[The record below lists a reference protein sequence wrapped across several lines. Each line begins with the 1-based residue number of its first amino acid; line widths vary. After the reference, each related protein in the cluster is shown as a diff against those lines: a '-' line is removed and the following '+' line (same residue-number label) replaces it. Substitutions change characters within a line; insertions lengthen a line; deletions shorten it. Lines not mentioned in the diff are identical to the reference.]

1 MSPTATDVSGARVD
15 LGFAAFD
22 ADNHYYEAEDAF
34 IRHIPRDMAK
44 RCMQW
49 AVIDGRKRLLV
60 GGRVNKF
67 IPNPT
72 FDPVS
77 KPGALD
83 AYFRGQV
90 AGDDMRKLFGELDP
104 ISPAYRNRDARI
116 SLMREQGLEGAMFFP
131 TLAVGMEESLRH
143 DPVALCAAF
152 RAFNRWLE
160 EDWGFAY
167 QNMIY
172 AAPYITLA
180 DPQWAVDEAEW
191 AISKG
196 VKVVVMR
203 TSPAINPTGGTR
215 SPGDA
220 IYDPFWARLAEAGVA
235 VAFHSGDAGYGKYI
249 DDWEPF
255 GDFEAFKS
263 SPMRVMTSDRAPFDM
278 FAVLVSHGVF
288 TRHPSLRTASIE
300 AGADWVPNLVKK
312 FKKAYAQQPF
322 MFAKDPVEQ
331 FREHVWIAPFYEDDI
346 DLLAEVIGDDRLLFG
361 SDYPHA
367 EGLAVPTRFI
377 EDIAN
382 FSPDS
387 VRRIMRDN
395 ARVFLGLADS

>member
-1 MSPTATDVSGARVD
+1 
-15 LGFAAFD
+15 
-22 ADNHYYEAEDAF
+22 
-34 IRHIPRDMAK
+34 
-44 RCMQW
+44 MQW

-180 DPQWAVDEAEW
+180 DPQWAVDEA
-191 AISKG
+191 
-196 VKVVVMR
+196 
-203 TSPAINPTGGTR
+203 
-215 SPGDA
+215 
-220 IYDPFWARLAEAGVA
+220 
-235 VAFHSGDAGYGKYI
+235 
-249 DDWEPF
+249 
-255 GDFEAFKS
+255 
-263 SPMRVMTSDRAPFDM
+263 
-278 FAVLVSHGVF
+278 
-288 TRHPSLRTASIE
+288 
-300 AGADWVPNLVKK
+300 
-312 FKKAYAQQPF
+312 
-322 MFAKDPVEQ
+322 
-331 FREHVWIAPFYEDDI
+331 
-346 DLLAEVIGDDRLLFG
+346 
-361 SDYPHA
+361 
-367 EGLAVPTRFI
+367 
-377 EDIAN
+377 
-382 FSPDS
+382 
-387 VRRIMRDN
+387 
-395 ARVFLGLADS
+395 

>member
-1 MSPTATDVSGARVD
+1 MNPNSVLQHTSSEPIE

-22 ADNHYYEAEDAF
+22 SDNHYYEAEDAF
-34 IRHIPRDMAK
+34 TRHIPRDMAK

-49 AVIDGRKRLLV
+49 AVIDGKKRLLV
-60 GGRVNKF
+60 GGKVNRF

-83 AYFRGQV
+83 AYFRGRV
-90 AGDDMRKLFGELDP
+90 AGDDMRSLFGELDP
-104 ISPAYRNRDARI
+104 ISPAYRDRDARVA
-116 SLMREQGLEGAMFFP
+116 MLEDQQLAGAMFFP

-143 DPVALCAAF
+143 DVPALCAAF
-152 RAFNRWLE
+152 RAFNRWLA

-167 QNMIY
+167 RNMIY

-180 DPQWAVDEAEW
+180 DPEW
-191 AISKG
+191 AIAEADWAVANG
-196 VKVVVMR
+196 AKVVVMR
-203 TSPAINPTGGTR
+203 TSPALTAAGPTR
-215 SPGDA
+215 SPGDP
-220 IYDPFWARLAEAGVA
+220 IFDPFWARLAAAGVA

-249 DDWEPF
+249 ADWEPN

-288 TRHPSLRTASIE
+288 TRHPALRVASIE

-312 FKKAYAQQPF
+312 FQKAYAQQPF
-322 MFAKDPVEQ
+322 MFAKDPVED
-331 FREHVWIAPFYEDDI
+331 FRDHVWIAPFYEDDI
-346 DLLAEVIGDDRLLFG
+346 RLLADTIGVDRLLFG
-361 SDYPHA
+361 SDFPHA
-367 EGLAVPTRFI
+367 EGLAVPTAFVH
-377 EDIAN
+377 DLHG
-382 FSPDS
+382 FSDGEI
-387 VRRIMRDN
+387 RRIMRDN
-395 ARVFLGLADS
+395 ALEFLNL

>member
-1 MSPTATDVSGARVD
+1 
-15 LGFAAFD
+15 
-22 ADNHYYEAEDAF
+22 
-34 IRHIPRDMAK
+34 
-44 RCMQW
+44 
-49 AVIDGRKRLLV
+49 
-60 GGRVNKF
+60 
-67 IPNPT
+67 
-72 FDPVS
+72 
-77 KPGALD
+77 
-83 AYFRGQV
+83 
-90 AGDDMRKLFGELDP
+90 
-104 ISPAYRNRDARI
+104 
-116 SLMREQGLEGAMFFP
+116 
-131 TLAVGMEESLRH
+131 MEESLRH

-167 QNMIY
+167 QDMIY

-180 DPQWAVDEAEW
+180 DPQWAVEEADW

-203 TSPAINPTGGTR
+203 TSPAIDPAGGTR

-220 IYDPFWARLAEAGVA
+220 IFDPFWARLAEANVA

-278 FAVLVSHGVF
+278 FAVLVCHGVF
-288 TRHPSLRTASIE
+288 TRHPKLRTASIE

-312 FKKAYAQQPF
+312 FKKAYSQQPF

-331 FREHVWIAPFYEDDI
+331 FREHVWVAPFYEDDI
-346 DLLAEVIGDDRLLFG
+346 DLLAEVLGDDRLLFG
-361 SDYPHA
+361 SDFPHA
-367 EGLAVPTRFI
+367 EGLAVPTRFVH
-377 EDIAN
+377 DIAG
-382 FSPDS
+382 FSPEA
-387 VRRIMRDN
+387 VRRVMRDN
-395 ARVFLGLADS
+395 AREFLALGGA

>member
-1 MSPTATDVSGARVD
+1 MTMDILTSCESAAPID

-49 AVIDGRKRLLV
+49 AEIDGKRRLLV
-60 GGRVNKF
+60 GGRVNRF

-83 AYFRGQV
+83 AYFRGRV
-90 AGDDMRKLFGELDP
+90 SGGDMRALFGELDP
-104 ISPAYRNRDARI
+104 IDAAYRDRDARI
-116 SLMREQGLEGAMFFP
+116 RLMTEQGLQGAMFFP

-143 DPVALCAAF
+143 DVPALCAAF
-152 RAFNRWLE
+152 RAFNRWLA

-167 QNMIY
+167 RDMIY

-180 DPQWAVDEAEW
+180 DPDWAVAEAEW
-191 AISKG
+191 AISRG

-203 TSPAINPTGGTR
+203 TSPALTAEGPTR
-215 SPGDA
+215 SPGDP
-220 IYDPFWARLAEAGVA
+220 IFDPFWARLAEADVA

-249 DDWEPF
+249 SDWEPN

-278 FAVLVSHGVF
+278 FAILVSHGVF
-288 TRHPSLRTASIE
+288 ARHPKLRTASIE
-300 AGADWVPNLVKK
+300 AGADWVPSLVKK

-322 MFAKDPVEQ
+322 MFAKDPVED

-346 DLLAEVIGDDRLLFG
+346 PLLADTIGVDRLLFG
-361 SDYPHA
+361 SDFPHA
-367 EGLAVPTRFI
+367 EGLAVPTAFVHDL
-377 EDIAN
+377 EGFSAPDI
-382 FSPDS
+382 
-387 VRRIMRDN
+387 RRIMREN
-395 ARVFLGLADS
+395 ALTFLNL